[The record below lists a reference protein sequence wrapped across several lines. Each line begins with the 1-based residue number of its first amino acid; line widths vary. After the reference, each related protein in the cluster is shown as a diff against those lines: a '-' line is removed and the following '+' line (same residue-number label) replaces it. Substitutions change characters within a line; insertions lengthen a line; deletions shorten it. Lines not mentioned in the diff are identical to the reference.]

1 MTNFTKTLYEIMEK
15 QGLSASKMAD
25 ILEIKH
31 STFYDMLRSEN
42 IMLRNALKVVDY
54 FGSSLAYFDK
64 QTKKFYCDYKKDY
77 TFNFYDCV
85 KTYLKEN
92 KISFQHMCF
101 DLKMSRTNLTRWRD
115 GDSPKLQTVI
125 AIAKY
130 FGVSPDKFLG
140 RV

>member
-15 QGLSASKMAD
+15 QGLSASKLAD
-25 ILEIKH
+25 MLGFKH
-31 STFYDMLRSEN
+31 STFYDILRSEN
-42 IMLRNALKVVDY
+42 IMLRNALKIVDY
-54 FGSSLAYFDK
+54 FGSSLEYFDK

-77 TFNFYDCV
+77 SFNFYDCV
-85 KTYLKEN
+85 KSHLKAN
-92 KISFQHMCF
+92 NISFLRMCA

-125 AIAKY
+125 ALAKY
-130 FGVSPDKFLG
+130 FKVSPDKFLG